1 MKTSLVLSCIAVT
14 AVVCGAAADVLA
26 QTAATEL
33 LMGVV
38 ATVNGVPIVQNQLD
52 AAVLASHQPDTLRLR
67 ELAKQQL
74 IAQELFRQNAEKQHY
89 DARPE
94 VQEAIAAAKVNA
106 ETQIY
111 LKDNVRPEPVTDAQ
125 IHARY
130 DEIVAS
136 LGKEEYKS
144 RVIAVADDATA
155 ATVIAQLKKGVSFD
169 AVARQYSVAPTR
181 SAGGELPWVSFK
193 APLTEGRTQGLPLGV
208 AQAIMQ
214 LPVGGITPVPIVAA
228 DARLIVKLEAKRPT
242 SVPTFGQ
249 AKDTIRAQLQTL
261 ALERAA
267 AAFVADQLQA
277 ATIRQ
282 R

>member
-1 MKTSLVLSCIAVT
+1 VKTSLVLSCIAVT

>member
-181 SAGGELPWVSFK
+181 SAGGELPGVSFK
-193 APLTEGRTQGLPLGV
+193 APLTEGQRKDCLLGLRRQLCSCRLVELPLY
-208 AQAIMQ
+208 
-214 LPVGGITPVPIVAA
+214 
-228 DARLIVKLEAKRPT
+228 RLWR
-242 SVPTFGQ
+242 
-249 AKDTIRAQLQTL
+249 QTH
-261 ALERAA
+261 A
-267 AAFVADQLQA
+267 
-277 ATIRQ
+277 
-282 R
+282 

>member
-106 ETQIY
+106 ETPIY